1 MRTHDGY
8 STAEQRPSRETCPV
22 AFELDDAVLPVAD
35 DLREELCHQWQRLAM
50 PGSWLSG
57 EERVAVAGEARAART
72 FADAHTGA
80 DPLLIEAA
88 HSVSAAADLIT
99 REWVGDLLARGLTV
113 EQFVEVVGIVSR
125 LAAIDAYIWGIGSAE
140 EPLPQPVAG
149 EPTRSRNPDVRLRQ
163 AFVPTYP
170 EDGAR
175 HALSTV
181 PAEEDDRDR
190 LHARLYLSMEQMAD
204 LTYQGLLSR
213 AQMELLAARVSLL
226 NNCFY

>member
-1 MRTHDGY
+1 MAFVLDG
-8 STAEQRPSRETCPV
+8 
-22 AFELDDAVLPVAD
+22 AVLPVPD
-35 DLREELCHQWQRLAM
+35 GLREELRSQWQRLAM
-50 PGSWLSG
+50 PGTWLSG
-57 EERVAVAGEARAART
+57 EERVSVAREARAART
-72 FADAHTGA
+72 FADAYTGL
-80 DPLLIEAA
+80 DPLLTEAA
-88 HSVSAAADLIT
+88 QSVSAAADLIT
-99 REWVGDLLARGLTV
+99 REWVSDLLARGLTV
-113 EQFVEVVGIVSR
+113 ERFVEVVGIVSR
-125 LAAIDAYIWGIGSAE
+125 LAAIDAYVRGIGSAE

-163 AFVPTYP
+163 AFVPTHP

-175 HALSTV
+175 YALSAV

-190 LHARLYLSMEQMAD
+190 LHAQLYLSMEQMGD